1 VKTRHNKPNPII
13 GYLNRKLNQEI
24 LVELQDGA
32 LMAGK
37 LNGFDRHLNLVIE
50 TNEGEVIVR
59 GSSIKRI
66 R

>member
-1 VKTRHNKPNPII
+1 MKTRHNKPNPII